1 LIKPATSGTGLIAGS
16 VVRTILEVG
25 GVQNALSKS
34 LGSSNKINMAYATL
48 EALGI
53 SLPKDKWLNSRD
65 KSQETRV
72 KNDEKAVKKEATK
85 KETPFAA
92 KAKEGNK

>member
-1 LIKPATSGTGLIAGS
+1 LGFSSSGGNVPNIT
-16 VVRTILEVG
+16 
-25 GVQNALSKS
+25 
-34 LGSSNKINMAYATL
+34 
-48 EALGI
+48 
-53 SLPKDKWLNSRD
+53 KWLNSRD